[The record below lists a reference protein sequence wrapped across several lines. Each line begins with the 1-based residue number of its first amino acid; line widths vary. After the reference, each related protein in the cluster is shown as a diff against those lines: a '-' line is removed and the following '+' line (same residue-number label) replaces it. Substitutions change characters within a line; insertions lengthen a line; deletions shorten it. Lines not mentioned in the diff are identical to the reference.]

1 LLVED
6 KAKDER
12 LLEKMLSESK
22 TAQFS
27 LEPFAQAAQALRR
40 MKKGNIDV
48 VLLSWTLK
56 DENGLAV
63 LKKFLKASP
72 DVPVL
77 VLASKS
83 QRDAAIEAV
92 KCGAKDYIIKSEAE
106 SIAFERAILQAL
118 GIAGKKHPSAKL
130 PTRSPAH
137 SPAGSQ
143 AGTEPGAQPGSEPS
157 LALKV
162 FKSDFLSSLSHEI
175 RTPMNSVIG
184 MSELLKQSQL
194 TPEQK
199 HFVEIIQISGMS
211 LLDTMN
217 DIAVFAKM
225 EAGDLSFDIVDFDL
239 LKLIEHATESASAQA
254 LEKGLIF
261 TSIVDP
267 TIPPMLRGDPQ
278 RLRQVIVNLTSQAV
292 RNTERGSILIKAAPD
307 EIQADR
313 TTITFTVTD
322 TGQGSTDAEIA
333 SLFQP
338 FARNAKAK
346 QPSLGLGLAVSKRL
360 VELMGGNLW
369 VSSIANEGSTFGVTM
384 EFPIGTDLT
393 GRQQVLDM
401 LKGKRVLFAN
411 IEELQLSVL
420 KNYAAGLGMRF
431 YAIDNVENVLLAQQ
445 NATSSGDPYMLI
457 VMDISHIEAGRKLE
471 PLVLKILKKSGT
483 PVCLVRDVDEQNEN
497 DERDDDLYL
506 HKMTMPVKQSEFFSC
521 LVRILTQDITVPKPR
536 VVRRSAVD
544 QVLRGNFQLDK
555 PVLVVEDN
563 RVNREVAK
571 LLLNKLGLE
580 AKGVSSGAQA
590 IEEIRR
596 NDFSVVFMDCQ
607 MPGMDGFETTKKIRK
622 SEKGKKKSV
631 KIIAFTAEAMEGDRQ
646 KCLKSGMNDY
656 ISKPVT
662 LEKMSQ
668 VLQQWLPKQVSS
680 DGMVHDSKNDGIV
693 DSSTNGILGH
703 APKNDR
709 LGDGSTNDGKK
720 LTAVQHQFTSP
731 EVDNG
736 WAEAQTGDPDEILPE
751 NMHTE
756 ELQQDEMHPLTYLH
770 QTFGVEA
777 AQRIY
782 EVFETLTP
790 GLLNKIKAGCKGK
803 DAKVLRAV
811 IHELKGQCAMV
822 RAHKMAAVCGQLQDA
837 VQMKNWSD
845 VEDIYTELLATFDRT
860 VAESQELTT

>member
-6 KAKDER
+6 KAKDMR
-12 LLEKMLSESK
+12 MLEKMLSESK
-22 TAQFS
+22 KASFS
-27 LEPFAQAAQALRR
+27 LETVAQAAQALQRI
-40 MKKGNIDV
+40 KKGNFNV
-48 VLLSWTLK
+48 VLLSLALK
-56 DENGLAV
+56 DANGLTV
-63 LKKFLKASP
+63 LKRLQKSCP
-72 DVPVL
+72 DMPVL
-77 VLASKS
+77 IVASKS
-83 QRDAAIEAV
+83 QREEAQAAV
-92 KCGAKDYIIKSEAE
+92 KCGARDYIIKSETDAI
-106 SIAFERAILQAL
+106 SLERAILQAL
-118 GIAGKKHPSAKL
+118 GIAEKRQPQNKTAD
-130 PTRSPAH
+130 RSQ
-137 SPAGSQ
+137 S
-143 AGTEPGAQPGSEPS
+143 TSEPS

-184 MSELLKQSQL
+184 MSELLKQSRL

-199 HFVEIIQISGMS
+199 HFVEIIQLSGMS

-239 LKLIEHATESASAQA
+239 LKLIEHATESTSAQA

-278 RLRQVIVNLTSQAV
+278 RLRQVIVNLTSHAV
-292 RNTERGSILIKAAPD
+292 RCTERGSILFKAAPD
-307 EIQADR
+307 EIQSDR

-322 TGQGSTDAEIA
+322 TGQGSTDEEIA

-338 FARNAKAK
+338 FSRNTKAK

-384 EFPIGTDLT
+384 EFPVGTDLT

-457 VMDISHIEAGRKLE
+457 VMDISHIEAGRKIE

-483 PVCLVRDVDEQNEN
+483 PVCLVRDVDERNEDN
-497 DERDDDLYL
+497 DDLFV
-506 HKMTMPVKQSEFFSC
+506 HQMTMPVKQSEFFSC
-521 LVRILTQDITVPKPR
+521 LVRILTQDVTVPKPR
-536 VVRRSAVD
+536 VVRRSAIE
-544 QVLRGNFQLDK
+544 QILKGNFQLDK

-590 IEEIRR
+590 IEEI
-596 NDFSVVFMDCQ
+596 NKNEFSVVFMDCQ

-622 SEKGKKKSV
+622 SEKGKKKNV

-662 LEKMSQ
+662 IEKMSL
-668 VLQQWLPKQVSS
+668 VLQQWLPKLVRA
-680 DGMVHDSKNDGIV
+680 DN
-693 DSSTNGILGH
+693 H
-703 APKNDR
+703 AENQKDE
-709 LGDGSTNDGKK
+709 LTEVAQMGK
-720 LTAVQHQFTSP
+720 LVEAGQHSTSP
-731 EVDNG
+731 EVDDG
-736 WAEAQTGDPDEILPE
+736 WAEAETGPLGDINPEDVNDEGLAAQEI
-751 NMHTE
+751 
-756 ELQQDEMHPLTYLH
+756 HPLAYLH
-770 QTFGVEA
+770 QTFGIEA
-777 AQRIY
+777 ARRIY

-790 GLLNKIKAGCKGK
+790 GLLKKIKDACQEKN
-803 DAKVLRAV
+803 AKVLKSAA
-811 IHELKGQCAMV
+811 HELKGQCAMV
-822 RAHKMAAVCGQLQDA
+822 RAQRMAEVCRHLQDA
-837 VQMKNWSD
+837 AQMKSWSD
-845 VEDIYTELLATFDRT
+845 VEDIYTELKATFDRT